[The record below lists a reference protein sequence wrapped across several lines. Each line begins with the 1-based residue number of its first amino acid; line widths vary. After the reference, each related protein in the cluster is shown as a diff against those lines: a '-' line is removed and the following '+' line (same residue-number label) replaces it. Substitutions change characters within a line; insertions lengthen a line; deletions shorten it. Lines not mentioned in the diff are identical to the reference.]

1 MLAGSLEA
9 KNELLSFIKHG
20 GASSSKKLLQSPLE
34 LIIGVFFPT
43 LLVFLTIRMYIS
55 KLRYKYALFVIVVFT
70 GIPLILTAL
79 WTRLEYKAIRQGRAR
94 RAWLAMNI
102 MMWFAVIYGC
112 IKGDTIFWRYSRS
125 YYQFEDLAS
134 YVNISPSNDR
144 GQSYMDAGQV
154 YFKEGSRVE
163 TSKAMAFQE
172 DQIYCVA
179 PIVQE
184 TLDAGGGTSEAQT
197 AEQTA
202 KQSAGGN
209 IGNGGLKLPKSG
221 TVDFWAVGMNC
232 CDPSG
237 LNFKCGDAANVNARA
252 GIRVL
257 RDDTRPFFLMAVQEW
272 TAWLQMPAKHPL
284 FFHWVQDPL
293 LEVDKLWLKGQTNWL
308 MDTFL
313 GMVICSAGTVG
324 LHVIGYNMGF

>member
-1 MLAGSLEA
+1 
-9 KNELLSFIKHG
+9 
-20 GASSSKKLLQSPLE
+20 
-34 LIIGVFFPT
+34 
-43 LLVFLTIRMYIS
+43 
-55 KLRYKYALFVIVVFT
+55 
-70 GIPLILTAL
+70 
-79 WTRLEYKAIRQGRAR
+79 
-94 RAWLAMNI
+94 MNV
-102 MMWFAVIYGC
+102 MMWFAVFYGLL
-112 IKGDTIFWRYSRS
+112 KGDTLFWRYSRS
-125 YYQFEDLAS
+125 YYQFDDLAS

-154 YFKEGSRVE
+154 YFKEGTRVE

-184 TLDAGGGTSEAQT
+184 TMDSKGSQ
-197 AEQTA
+197 QV
-202 KQSAGGN
+202 GGN
-209 IGNGGLKLPKSG
+209 VGKGGLELPKSG
-221 TVDFWAVGMNC
+221 TVDFWAVGINC

-237 LNFKCGDAANVNARA
+237 LNFKCGDSANVHARA

-293 LEVDKLWLKGQTNWL
+293 MEVELLWLHARTNWWL
-308 MDTFL
+308 DTL
-313 GMVICSAGTVG
+313 LAMVICSVGIIG
-324 LHVIGYNMGF
+324 LHVIFYNMGF

>member
-1 MLAGSLEA
+1 MYAGFLEA
-9 KNELLSFIKHG
+9 KNELLTFAKNG
-20 GASSSKKLLQSPLE
+20 GNNKQSKLLQSPLE
-34 LIIGVFFPT
+34 IFIGVGFPT
-43 LLVFLTIRMYIS
+43 LIVYLIIRMYIS
-55 KLRYKYALFVIVVFT
+55 KLRYKYAVFVVVVFT
-70 GIPLILTAL
+70 VIPVLLTVM
-79 WTRLEYKAIRQGRAR
+79 WTRHEYKAIRQGRAR
-94 RAWLAMNI
+94 RAWLAMCG
-102 MMWFAVIYGC
+102 MTWFAVIFGC
-112 IKGDTIFWRYSRS
+112 LKGDTTFWRYSRS

-172 DQIYCVA
+172 DQVYCVA

-184 TLDAGGGTSEAQT
+184 TLDGKGQ
-197 AEQTA
+197 EQTA
-202 KQSAGGN
+202 GGN
-209 IGNGGLKLPKSG
+209 MGKGGLKLPASG

-237 LNFKCGDAANVNARA
+237 LNFKCGDAENVNARA

-293 LEVDKLWLKGQTNWL
+293 LQVDKLWYEAWL
-308 MDTFL
+308 HMMLDTFL
-313 GMVICSAGTVG
+313 AFVICCVGTIS
-324 LHVIGYNMGF
+324 LHVLFYNMGF